1 MLFFIDKA
9 LSPKNQAGSKKAL
22 SSIALA
28 ASSSIYPQSYPQIVW
43 VTGKGLLGGELSEF
57 DKQNTEKSCPT

>member
-1 MLFFIDKA
+1 MFYINKILM
-9 LSPKNQAGSKKAL
+9 PENQARPKKAL
-22 SSIALA
+22 STIALA